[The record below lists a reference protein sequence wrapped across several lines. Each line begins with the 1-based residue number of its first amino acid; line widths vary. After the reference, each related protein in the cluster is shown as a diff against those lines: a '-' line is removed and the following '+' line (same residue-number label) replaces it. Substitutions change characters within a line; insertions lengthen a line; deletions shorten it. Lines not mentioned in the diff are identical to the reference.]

1 MKITKRVRV
10 LAAVVGS
17 GIVVA
22 SSACSVDTGTPTTAP
37 FASTQQLAPSFAR
50 GSGGTSTGGAATSGA
65 VANSL
70 NVTFDPSVDQHIA
83 LGPNRIDIP
92 ANAVCEVGKSGYG
105 PTYWNLPCT
114 PETKSVT
121 LTITVTGA
129 GTDTA
134 SVDFQPAMRFNPA
147 RVVTLNFFVSSLTKA
162 ATRNWDILYCSST
175 TSGTSGKGS
184 GGSGTGG
191 GKKCVNEAL
200 TDHDLSTH
208 ADYANSS
215 LFRRIKHFSVYQVQ
229 DAGYLVTE

>member
-37 FASTQQLAPSFAR
+37 FASTEQLAPSFAR
-50 GSGGTSTGGAATSGA
+50 GSGGTPTGGVATSGA
-65 VANSL
+65 VANAL

-114 PETKSVT
+114 PETKAVT

-134 SVDFQPAMRFNPA
+134 SVDFLPAMRFNPA
-147 RVVTLNFFVSSLTKA
+147 KVVTLNFFVSSLTKA
-162 ATRNWDILYCSST
+162 AARNWDILYCSST

-200 TDHDLSTH
+200 TDHDLTTH
-208 ADYANSS
+208 ADYSSSS
-215 LFRRIKHFSVYQVQ
+215 LFRRIKHFSVYQVL